1 MLKRIVVVVF
11 ALAVC
16 CLAAQKTEV
25 VKLTKA
31 DTIVTIKM
39 DTIKT
44 VVWDTLVIT
53 KTVNDTILVVK
64 TDTVKVSGAKKAA
77 EPVAKKSAKK

>member
-1 MLKRIVVVVF
+1 MKNVIAIILIAAF
-11 ALAVC
+11 G

-44 VVWDTLVIT
+44 IVWDTMIIT
-53 KTVNDTILVVK
+53 KTVNDTAIVLK
-64 TDTVKVSGAKKAA
+64 TDTVKVSGAKKAT
-77 EPVAKKSAKK
+77 EPVAKKPAAKK